1 MASSV
6 SGQALC
12 SDDDY
17 SPCTC
22 QDYFGISITCNGVT
36 MAQVSQ
42 VFLRTRTIEI
52 EDVYLNISSSD
63 SLIPADILSNK
74 RVLSRIALRCPADN
88 YILNVDLNAFRNT
101 KAYTD
106 ELGIDNC
113 ALTQTTSLNFLTGF
127 NVMNRLV
134 ILSSNGIQVG
144 SKNNF

>member
-1 MASSV
+1 
-6 SGQALC
+6 
-12 SDDDY
+12 
-17 SPCTC
+17 
-22 QDYFGISITCNGVT
+22 

-42 VFLRTRTIEI
+42 VFSRTRTIEI

-63 SLIPADILSNK
+63 SLIPADILNNK